1 MTTLPDFKDMRRML
15 PSARLKVQM
24 NAAKVATALPAHLK
38 NADTSAGL
46 DFDTMTADDL
56 DALTNV
62 IATVEATVLDNAAD
76 REAMTEWLLAQAE
89 PLNAVMA
96 AFTKF
101 TDRLGN

>member
-1 MTTLPDFKDMRRML
+1 MD
-15 PSARLKVQM
+15 
-24 NAAKVATALPAHLK
+24 
-38 NADTSAGL
+38 ADTSGGL
-46 DFDTMTADDL
+46 DFDNMTADDL

-62 IATVEATVLDNAAD
+62 IATVEETVLDNAAD
-76 REAMTEWLLAQAE
+76 REAMTEWLVAQDE